1 MRKMICMLLTVL
13 LLTGLLAT
21 ASAEKGLE
29 TLYELY
35 CQEDVFG
42 EPAAVYD
49 QENDEGVRVCFAI
62 FLFDT
67 ENDMTTAILIGE
79 NGEKENKYYQWIT
92 DYEPG
97 ATIMTFLLSQYANL
111 KVICEKDV
119 DFCVAF
125 SFDSGEH
132 MTEINSAEDAESFLE
147 NLQAQEQVKK

>member
-1 MRKMICMLLTVL
+1 
-13 LLTGLLAT
+13 
-21 ASAEKGLE
+21 
-29 TLYELY
+29 
-35 CQEDVFG
+35 
-42 EPAAVYD
+42 
-49 QENDEGVRVCFAI
+49 
-62 FLFDT
+62 
-67 ENDMTTAILIGE
+67 MTTAILIGE

-111 KVICEKDV
+111 KEICEKDV